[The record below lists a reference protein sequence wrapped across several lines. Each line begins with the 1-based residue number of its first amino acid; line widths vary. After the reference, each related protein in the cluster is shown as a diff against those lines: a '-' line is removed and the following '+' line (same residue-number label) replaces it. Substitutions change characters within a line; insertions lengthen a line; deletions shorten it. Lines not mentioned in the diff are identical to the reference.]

1 MKIMNTPSY
10 RKLLAIFV
18 IVLVA
23 FILGL
28 ASPLKAAR
36 DLTIPTLI
44 NLNHS
49 EPVNNNDS
57 DSNVTEIALRKE
69 TDQKESQFQ
78 NFLNEIRAEAILN
91 GIDDQIITDAFANL
105 KYHPK
110 FVKSDKSQPEQIDSS
125 VQYISLRVTKARV
138 NQGVK
143 YWQEHREL
151 LQEISEYYGIAPQ
164 YLLALW
170 AVESDFGA
178 NRPKQPV
185 IAALASLAF
194 DLRRR
199 DFFRR
204 ELIMALKIVQAQAI
218 NPNHLMGSWAGAM
231 GQIQFMPS
239 SYLKFAVHWDNYKR
253 AISAQPIAYDAESLK
268 KNLPINNKARPA
280 DIWYNNADVLAS
292 IANYLRQSGWN
303 NGTESPQQS
312 LNLNQEW
319 GIRVTLPAGFDR
331 TINTDPAN
339 LDSSPKHTW
348 HEWKAMGVA
357 QALPDRQ
364 PPADFRRG
372 NLIRARKNEGNYY
385 IVFDNFNVFL
395 KWNRSIL
402 FGLVAG
408 ELADLIELSVKNAG
422 AEKLKNTAPLT
433 VVKSA
438 S

>member
-1 MKIMNTPSY
+1 MKNMNTPSY
-10 RKLLAIFV
+10 RKLSTIFI
-18 IVLVA
+18 IVLVG

-28 ASPLKAAR
+28 ASPLNAA
-36 DLTIPTLI
+36 DDISNPTLI

-49 EPVNNNDS
+49 ASINNNAHNSEVTAISLRNES
-57 DSNVTEIALRKE
+57 DQNER
-69 TDQKESQFQ
+69 QFQ

-105 KYHPK
+105 HYHPK
-110 FVKSDKSQPEQIDSS
+110 FVKSDKTQPEQIETS

-138 NQGVK
+138 KQGVK

-164 YLLALW
+164 YILALW
-170 AVESDFGA
+170 AVESDYGA

-194 DLRRR
+194 DMRRR

-204 ELIMALKIVQAQAI
+204 ELITALKIVQSQAI

-268 KNLPINNKARPA
+268 KNLPINNKTRPA

-292 IANYLRQSGWN
+292 IANYLRQSGWQTAN
-303 NGTESPQQS
+303 NGSESPTQ
-312 LNLNQEW
+312 NLKCAS
-319 GIRVTLPAGFDR
+319 R
-331 TINTDPAN
+331 
-339 LDSSPKHTW
+339 
-348 HEWKAMGVA
+348 MG
-357 QALPDRQ
+357 
-364 PPADFRRG
+364 
-372 NLIRARKNEGNYY
+372 RAR
-385 IVFDNFNVFL
+385 
-395 KWNRSIL
+395 
-402 FGLVAG
+402 
-408 ELADLIELSVKNAG
+408 DL
-422 AEKLKNTAPLT
+422 TA
-433 VVKSA
+433 A
-438 S
+438 I